1 MKSTASEFKIEE
13 NEILRKAYQ
22 LLAYFLANE
31 GIAKIADPNE
41 TNDPL
46 KALDARFLFQE
57 TSTLLLEVAIL
68 FRTLDDQLNRSTD
81 SEQLEY
87 YSRKV
92 KNTNERYGFD
102 MFDKLSIRECCNK
115 IIHATTFAPVIV
127 EGLGIHTKDFAAFYG
142 DDDKTIVWHHLS
154 GNVRISGVHKK
165 NEWVYLINIVEFVEA
180 LAYLLGNIKSSP
192 RMAQ

>member
-1 MKSTASEFKIEE
+1 MHKLAKMKSTVSAYQIEE

-31 GIAKIADPNE
+31 RIAKIVDPDE
-41 TNDPL
+41 TDDPL

-81 SEQLEY
+81 SAQLEY
-87 YSRKV
+87 YLNKV

-115 IIHATTFAPVIV
+115 IIHATTFEPMVV
-127 EGLGIHTKDFAAFYG
+127 EGLGIHTKDFAAFYR
-142 DDDKTIVWHHLS
+142 DDDKKIVWHHLS
-154 GNVRISGVHKK
+154 GDVRISGIHKK
-165 NEWVYLINIVEFVEA
+165 DDWAYLINVPEFVEA
-180 LAYLLGNIKSSP
+180 LAYLLGNI
-192 RMAQ
+192 